1 MKSLVTAL
9 ILSAIAAPVL
19 ALNLTAIGTETGITS
34 PSADQFDRRS
44 GRCPKHPGL
53 IVNSNQI
60 VAREGSACGGV

>member
-19 ALNLTAIGTETGITS
+19 ALNLTTIGTETGITS
-34 PSADQFDRRS
+34 PSADEFGRRS
-44 GRCPKHPGL
+44 NRCPKHPGL
-53 IVNSNQI
+53 IVGTSQI